1 MTNNQLSKPNS
12 TVDFSDLLEYDEFEA
27 YDAFQM
33 PSHQTDEADPDNVP
47 LSVELEQ
54 SLATTNRK
62 SESDNFIKAPELF
75 LRIDANNV
83 KSQPESLADTPIR
96 ECVEL
101 QYENEFDEYEA
112 NDGTDRGE
120 CSTSYRTVENDNE
133 QLLLEG
139 IVI

>member
-1 MTNNQLSKPNS
+1 MTDNQLSKPNS

-33 PSHQTDEADPDNVP
+33 PQQTDDEVDPDNVP

-54 SLATTNRK
+54 SLNRK
-62 SESDNFIKAPELF
+62 SESENFVKAPELF
-75 LRIDANNV
+75 LRIDANV
-83 KSQPESLADTPIR
+83 RSQPESLADTPIR

-101 QYENEFDEYEA
+101 QYENEFDEYDQ
-112 NDGTDRGE
+112 NDGSDRAE
-120 CSTSYRTVENDNE
+120 CSTSYHTVENDNE

-139 IVI
+139 KI